1 MIIFIQLLQMDNS
14 LISLFLPDGILDY
27 FDITDYERTDSHLK
41 TYDKRLTI
49 FLTEKKVI
57 PKQYKELTYIAS
69 GFMEPRLIEDY
80 PIRNMLV
87 SLSIKRRRWDVT
99 VDNQVM
105 KISRDWNTIISQGT
119 RISTEFA
126 AFLKELN

>member
-1 MIIFIQLLQMDNS
+1 MDISLL
-14 LISLFLPDGILDY
+14 SLFLPDGILDY
-27 FDITDYERTDSHLK
+27 FDITGFERTDSNLK

-49 FLTEKKVI
+49 FLTEKKVV
-57 PKQYKELTYIAS
+57 PKEYKETTYKAS
-69 GFMEPRLIEDY
+69 GFMEPRVIEDY

-87 SLSIKRRRWDVT
+87 SLSIKRRRWDVHQ
-99 VDNQVM
+99 DNNII

-126 AFLKELN
+126 AFLKELS

>member
-1 MIIFIQLLQMDNS
+1 MDTS

-27 FDITDYERTDSHLK
+27 FDITDYERTDSNLK
-41 TYDKRLTI
+41 TYNKRLTI
-49 FLTEKKVI
+49 FLIEKKVI
-57 PKQYKELTYIAS
+57 PEKYKEALYKAS
-69 GFMEPRLIEDY
+69 GFMEPRVIEDY

-87 SLSIKRRRWDVT
+87 SLSIKRRRWDVHQE
-99 VDNQVM
+99 NNII

-126 AFLKELN
+126 AFLKELS

>member
-1 MIIFIQLLQMDNS
+1 MDTS
-14 LISLFLPDGILDY
+14 LISLFLPDGLLDY
-27 FDITDYERTDSHLK
+27 FEITGFEKTDSNLK

-49 FLTEKKVI
+49 YLTEKKLI
-57 PKQYKELTYIAS
+57 PEEYKTSTYKAS
-69 GFMEPRLIEDY
+69 GFMEPRVIEDY

-87 SLSIKRRRWDVT
+87 SLSIKRRRWDV
-99 VDNQVM
+99 NLNGNSL
-105 KISRDWNTIISQGT
+105 KISRNWNTIISQGT

>member
-1 MIIFIQLLQMDNS
+1 MDSS
-14 LISLFLPDGILDY
+14 LISLFLPAGILDY
-27 FDITDYERTDSHLK
+27 FDITDYERTDSNLK

-49 FLTEKKVI
+49 YLTEKKVI
-57 PKQYKELTYIAS
+57 PEKHKGETYKAS
-69 GFMEPRLIEDY
+69 GFMEPRVIEDY

-99 VDNQVM
+99 IDNQVV
-105 KISRDWNTIISQGT
+105 KISRDWNSIIRQGT

>member
-1 MIIFIQLLQMDNS
+1 MDTS
-14 LISLFLPDGILDY
+14 LISLFLPEGILDY
-27 FDITDYERTDSHLK
+27 FDITDYERTDSNLK

-57 PKQYKELTYIAS
+57 PEQYKEATYKAS
-69 GFMEPRLIEDY
+69 GFMEPRVIEDY

-99 VDNQVM
+99 VDNHII

-126 AFLKELN
+126 AFLKELS

>member
-1 MIIFIQLLQMDNS
+1 MDTS
-14 LISLFLPDGILDY
+14 LISLFLPEGILDY
-27 FDITDYERTDSHLK
+27 FDIIGFDRTSSDLK

-57 PKQYKELTYIAS
+57 PEEYKEVSYKAS

-87 SLSIKRRRWDVT
+87 TLSIKRRRWDVT
-99 VDNQVM
+99 INDQEVKV
-105 KISRDWNTIISQGT
+105 SRDWDTIIKQGT

>member
-1 MIIFIQLLQMDNS
+1 MDTS
-14 LISLFLPDGILDY
+14 LISLFLPEGILDY
-27 FDITDYERTDSHLK
+27 FDIIGFDRTSSDLK

-57 PKQYKELTYIAS
+57 PEEYREVSYKSS

-87 SLSIKRRRWDVT
+87 TLSIKRRRWDVT
-99 VDNQVM
+99 INDQEVKV
-105 KISRDWNTIISQGT
+105 SRDWDTIIKQGT

>member
-1 MIIFIQLLQMDNS
+1 MDTS
-14 LISLFLPDGILDY
+14 LISLFLPEGILDY
-27 FDITDYERTDSHLK
+27 FDITDYERTNSNLK

-57 PKQYKELTYIAS
+57 PEQYKEATYKAS
-69 GFMEPRLIEDY
+69 GFMEPRVIEDY

-99 VDNQVM
+99 VDNHII
-105 KISRDWNTIISQGT
+105 KINRDWNTIVTQGT

-126 AFLKELN
+126 AFLKELS

>member
-1 MIIFIQLLQMDNS
+1 M
-14 LISLFLPDGILDY
+14 
-27 FDITDYERTDSHLK
+27 
-41 TYDKRLTI
+41 TI

-57 PKQYKELTYIAS
+57 PEKHKEVSYKAS
-69 GFMEPRLIEDY
+69 GFMEPRVIEDY

-87 SLSIKRRRWDVT
+87 SLSIKRSSWDVQLE
-99 VDNQVM
+99 NNII

-126 AFLKELN
+126 VF

>member
-1 MIIFIQLLQMDNS
+1 MDTSLL
-14 LISLFLPDGILDY
+14 SLFLPDGILDY
-27 FDITDYERTDSHLK
+27 FDITGFERTDSNLK

-49 FLTEKKVI
+49 FLTEKKII
-57 PKQYKELTYIAS
+57 PEEYKEQVYKAS
-69 GFMEPRLIEDY
+69 GFMEPRVIEDY

-87 SLSIKRRRWDVT
+87 SLSFKRRRWDVNLKGKT
-99 VDNQVM
+99 V
-105 KISRDWNTIISQGT
+105 KISRDWNTIITQGT